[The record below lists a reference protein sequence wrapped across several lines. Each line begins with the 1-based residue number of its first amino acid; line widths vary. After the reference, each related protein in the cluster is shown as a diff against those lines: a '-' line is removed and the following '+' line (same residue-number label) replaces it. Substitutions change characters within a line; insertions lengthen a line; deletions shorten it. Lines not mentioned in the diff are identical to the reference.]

1 VTSRY
6 LVKATPRTRAIV
18 LELRRLARELEP
30 YLHYASA
37 DARDEWR
44 RLQATWPSDLEL
56 QRGCAGVSDA
66 SLEEMDAKIRRFRK
80 ILCAQSK

>member
-1 VTSRY
+1 MKT
-6 LVKATPRTRAIV
+6 TPRTGAIV

-30 YLHYASA
+30 NLRYASP

-56 QRGCAGVSDA
+56 RMGTAGVSDTC
-66 SLEEMDAKIRRFRK
+66 LEEMEAKIRRFGQLLRV
-80 ILCAQSK
+80 QSKRAP